1 MSKEDNCH
9 RRGCPCEVLHN
20 LQLCERMFEL
30 EFILEVPDSRVG
42 TVDNTFEAVV
52 PPFCQVGGSRKSAD
66 GGFPLVP
73 SKLVVE
79 GIRGRCPKPGVLHLF
94 SEGRHVSWKKRLE
107 ESPRHV
113 DIVRRD
119 EGEIANHLEG
129 LPHL

>member
-1 MSKEDNCH
+1 M
-9 RRGCPCEVLHN
+9 LHN

-30 EFILEVPDSRVG
+30 EFIHEVPDSRVG
-42 TVDNTFEAVV
+42 TVDNTFKAVV

-107 ESPRHV
+107 VSPVSTPCRHHQEG
-113 DIVRRD
+113 RR
-119 EGEIANHLEG
+119 GNCQSSGRTSAPLIRPLGTQGRG
-129 LPHL
+129 LS

>member
-1 MSKEDNCH
+1 M
-9 RRGCPCEVLHN
+9 LHN

-30 EFILEVPDSRVG
+30 EFIHEVPDSRVG
-42 TVDNTFEAVV
+42 TVDNTFKAVV

-107 ESPRHV
+107 VSSRHV
-113 DIVRRD
+113 DIIRRG